1 MAINKPIIAAGPAK
15 QRGHV
20 LDQRVQTY
28 GAGPGETYNTTD
40 SNGFVISASVPDPTR
55 EGQIYVYAGNDNG
68 NRFAN
73 MYVGVNVSGTLTWVP
88 IDTIDYLN
96 PYTGQPIDPM
106 FP

>member
-1 MAINKPIIAAGPAK
+1 MAINSPIIAAGPTK

-20 LDQRVQTY
+20 LDHRVQTY
-28 GAGPGETYNTTD
+28 PAGPGGTYFST
-40 SNGFVISASVPDPTR
+40 ISGSAAAYTVPEPTR
-55 EGQIYVYAGNDNG
+55 EGQVYVYTQNDSG

-73 MYVGVNVSGTLTWVP
+73 MYVGVDISGTLTWVP

-96 PYTGQPIDPM
+96 PYTGEPIDPM